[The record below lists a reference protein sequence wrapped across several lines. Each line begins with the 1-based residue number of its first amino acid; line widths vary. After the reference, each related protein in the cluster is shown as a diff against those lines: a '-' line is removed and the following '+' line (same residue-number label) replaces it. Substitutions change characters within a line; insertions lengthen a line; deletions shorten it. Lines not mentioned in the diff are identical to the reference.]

1 MRKLPPL
8 PPDHIIAANLDA
20 ATPASAVLKQPKRP
34 PGRSASGRRRVTR
47 ASPGG
52 SGSTGGPLPS
62 TFDDLGESGYPRHP
76 VHRFGRRPR

>member
-47 ASPGG
+47 ASPRWLG
-52 SGSTGGPLPS
+52 
-62 TFDDLGESGYPRHP
+62 FDRWAAALDLR
-76 VHRFGRRPR
+76 